1 MHNYEQ
7 RISMKDYS
15 NVKLEKNYQISVYD
29 GSYEDYKFQSDPKN
43 KNKKAKDVQEDEDED
58 DCVIF

>member
-1 MHNYEQ
+1 
-7 RISMKDYS
+7 MKDYS

-29 GSYEDYKFQSDPKN
+29 GSYEDYKVQSDPKS
-43 KNKKAKDVQEDEDED
+43 KKKVKEVEEEEDED

>member
-1 MHNYEQ
+1 
-7 RISMKDYS
+7 MKDYS

-29 GSYEDYKFQSDPKN
+29 GSYEDYKYQSDP
-43 KNKKAKDVQEDEDED
+43 NKKKPEEVEEDKDDD